1 MATVIKL
8 KKSEAA
14 GTVPDTDDLVQ
25 GEVAI
30 NSADQKLYVRDS
42 NDNIVNVGINS
53 KTGKSIWVRELTD
66 EILSEPKNNFVF
78 IKMDQLKKD
87 IENNM
92 LNKSFFTKKHII
104 IMIFVV
110 CIIGIIIYNIYE
122 NYKNYKKKKKK

>member
-1 MATVIKL
+1 MSNSELIG
-8 KKSEAA
+8 KKIRYD
-14 GTVPDTDDLVQ
+14 PL
-25 GEVAI
+25 
-30 NSADQKLYVRDS
+30 DS

-92 LNKSFFTKKHII
+92 LNKSFFTKKNII